1 MKPWRTIR
9 PIALAA
15 ALLTAAC
22 QTSLASQA
30 AVLQSGDAETMAK
43 VKTVLAVAMG
53 RTDIE
58 FGAGDPTE
66 TPAISVLPRRPSSYE
81 DRSPATP
88 TLFDL
93 TLSKGVCYAT
103 RRDTGEAFALE
114 GVACRPL
121 EK

>member
-1 MKPWRTIR
+1 MKPSKTIR
-9 PIALAA
+9 PVALAA
-15 ALLTAAC
+15 ALLAAAC
-22 QTSLASQA
+22 QTSFASQA
-30 AVLQSGDAETMAK
+30 AVLESGDTETLAK
-43 VKTVLAVAMG
+43 VKAALADAMG

-58 FGAGDPTE
+58 FGAGDPTQ

-93 TLSKGVCYAT
+93 TLRDGVCYAT
-103 RRDTGEAFALE
+103 RRDTGDAVALE